1 MLKNIKKSYS
11 YFVKS
16 LIVLGLL
23 GQGFVVNAQ
32 TQNNQANQ
40 TLAKQNDGFTI
51 DINWQNNSR
60 IGIDVIGLDGN
71 ILQTL
76 GSDFARSGK
85 LAIQNVQSNN
95 QTKSEYV
102 LTNQV
107 SKNGHLY
114 SVTVNLLK
122 EGKSLGAIQLNSSSE
137 SGIAHRISDF
147 VYEIIF
153 KKRGAFSTRLSY
165 VVEKNRTYMLMISD
179 SDGTNANVALQS
191 KEPIISIAWSPTG
204 REVAYVSFEDRKPV
218 VYIHHLAS
226 GKRRVLSNYAGNN
239 SAPSWSPDGKELVL
253 ALSISGNTQIYKI
266 NSNGGNLTR
275 LTNSRDGI
283 IDTEP
288 QFSHDGQ
295 AIYFTSDRGGEPQ
308 IYKMSKD
315 GEEAETAKRITF
327 KGIHNT
333 SPRISPDGEHLAYI
347 NKGNGFKVHIQ
358 NLSNNNVY
366 SISETTADENP
377 SFAANGDYII
387 YATKVKGKNSLVAS
401 PVEGGG
407 SYILSLPYARIK
419 QPTWGPFMQ

>member
-1 MLKNIKKSYS
+1 
-11 YFVKS
+11 
-16 LIVLGLL
+16 
-23 GQGFVVNAQ
+23 
-32 TQNNQANQ
+32 
-40 TLAKQNDGFTI
+40 
-51 DINWQNNSR
+51 
-60 IGIDVIGLDGN
+60 
-71 ILQTL
+71 
-76 GSDFARSGK
+76 
-85 LAIQNVQSNN
+85 
-95 QTKSEYV
+95 
-102 LTNQV
+102 
-107 SKNGHLY
+107 
-114 SVTVNLLK
+114 
-122 EGKSLGAIQLNSSSE
+122 
-137 SGIAHRISDF
+137 
-147 VYEIIF
+147 
-153 KKRGAFSTRLSY
+153 
-165 VVEKNRTYMLMISD
+165 MISD

-288 QFSHDGQ
+288 QFSPDGQ